1 MAENLD
7 PLRRL
12 EPLCYNNKDDWSR
25 IMNAKIKALSEQ
37 ARRLSPEE
45 RIELIEDL
53 LGSIEPVDPEIDRLW
68 AEEARDRLAA
78 FLSGEMTART
88 LQEIVQKYQKP

>member
-1 MAENLD
+1 
-7 PLRRL
+7 
-12 EPLCYNNKDDWSR
+12 
-25 IMNAKIKALSEQ
+25 MNTKTKALSEQ

-53 LGSIEPVDPEIDRLW
+53 LSSLDPIDPEIDRLW

-78 FLSGEMTART
+78 FLSGEMKART
-88 LQEIVQKYQKP
+88 LQEIVQKYKIM